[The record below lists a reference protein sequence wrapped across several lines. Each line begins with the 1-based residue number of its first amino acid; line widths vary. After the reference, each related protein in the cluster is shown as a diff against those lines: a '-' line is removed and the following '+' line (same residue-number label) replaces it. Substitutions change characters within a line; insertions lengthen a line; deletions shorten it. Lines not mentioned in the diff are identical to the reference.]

1 MKEFFD
7 YLAENGIT
15 PNGFYV
21 LWGIANK
28 VRPAV
33 INVHTELRL
42 LADLNLIED
51 AKKGILTDEGNRI
64 IDDATALFGNM
75 RASVKKIVVTEDDM
89 VVQYLEMFPKGK
101 LPSGKAARLP
111 KNDLKKGFEWFF
123 KNYDYSWD
131 TILKATAYYVDS
143 YEKNRY
149 MYMKNSQYFIRK
161 QNIDKSW
168 DSELAAFCE
177 IILNGGYTDDDNHIK
192 ERVV

>member
-1 MKEFFD
+1 MKDFFD
-7 YLAENGIT
+7 YLVENKIT

-28 VRPAV
+28 VRPDV

-51 AKKGILTDEGNRI
+51 AKKGILTGAGNKI
-64 IDDATALFGNM
+64 IDDATAIFGNM
-75 RASVKKIVVTEDDM
+75 RASVKTIVITDDDL

-111 KNDLKKGFEWFF
+111 KNDLKKSFDWFF

-143 YEKNRY
+143 YEQNKY

-161 QNIDKSW
+161 QNIDKTW
-168 DSELAAFCE
+168 DSELASFCE
-177 IILNGGYTDDDNHIK
+177 IILNGGYKDDDNYIK